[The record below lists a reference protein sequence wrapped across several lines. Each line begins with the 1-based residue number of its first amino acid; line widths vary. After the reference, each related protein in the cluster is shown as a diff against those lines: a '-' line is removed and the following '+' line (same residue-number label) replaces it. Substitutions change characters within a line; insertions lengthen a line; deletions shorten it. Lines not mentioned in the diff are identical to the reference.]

1 MNTPAFLGSQ
11 RKEES
16 HRFHPR
22 HGGEC
27 IIEVGPFSLHENV
40 CHQASLVLDDGT
52 SLIPLQ
58 LEHLLKG
65 GHAVTTRE
73 ISKLPHAV
81 LLNCVH
87 LGLHHGTPCRVSLG
101 LRERPRFAV
110 VARKTQLR
118 LQIMRVQS
126 QHRLV
131 TEKVHHLQYCNGS
144 PSWYSSMHSSLWE
157 SGVANSTELCSTR
170 AGVGVAIDAGVHG
183 VIGCGGGAE
192 DLVVAEVMA
201 GEHCAEVSGGS
212 GIEVDMLGGR
222 GLPTPPAPLKWT
234 YSTVMLSYVGVEP
247 SSTALSHAHPRPSS
261 NTTSRVVRTHCVRG
275 SRMR

>member
-1 MNTPAFLGSQ
+1 MNTSAFLGSQ
-11 RKEES
+11 CKEES

-27 IIEVGPFSLHENV
+27 IIKVSPFSLHEIA
-40 CHQASLVLDDGT
+40 CHQASLVLNDGT
-52 SLIPLQ
+52 SFIPLQ

-65 GHAVTTRE
+65 DHAVTTRE

-87 LGLHHGTPCRVSLG
+87 LRLHHGTPCRVSLG
-101 LRERPRFAV
+101 LRERPRFTV
-110 VARKTQLR
+110 VTRRTQLR

-126 QHRLV
+126 WHRLV
-131 TEKVHHLQYCNGS
+131 TKKVLYLRYCNGS

-157 SGVANSTELCSTR
+157 SGVANSIGLCSTR
-170 AGVGVAIDAGVHG
+170 AGVGVAIDAEVHG
-183 VIGCGGGAE
+183 VTSCGGGGE
-192 DLVVAEVMA
+192 DLIVAEIVA
-201 GEHCAEVSGGS
+201 GEHCAEVSEVSETG
-212 GIEVDMLGGR
+212 VDMLGGR
-222 GLPTPPAPLKWT
+222 GLPTPPALLKWT
-234 YSTVMLSYVGVEP
+234 YSTVKLPYVGVEP

-261 NTTSRVVRTHCVRG
+261 NTTSRVMRTHCVPG